1 MGGLEV
7 SGRERERKGLGERR
21 CTWQAKGMSGR
32 VRSEKREWW
41 YLPFVS

>member
-32 VRSEKREWW
+32 EREWE
-41 YLPFVS
+41 SEE